1 MYGWSTVV
9 RCVQYVLR
17 TDGMIPLPHTGIA
30 RPGWSLSCWSLTLT
44 STLHCI
50 RIRIRPSA
58 PRNLLYYTI
67 TVHTKTMKLICH
79 RIDRPAMAVPC
90 LLLSTHIPDHYP
102 WRAINSQSPPITS
115 NHLHITPFPRRRR
128 HTARPSRIGDVAAS
142 WLSPARSCCLR
153 DGGDACVCV
162 CVCVCP
168 SLTSRCRCCYATCY
182 SLLAAGAAAV

>member
-1 MYGWSTVV
+1 MYTNILYGTEFCGMYGWSTVV

-58 PRNLLYYTI
+58 PRNLLYYTVQYI
-67 TVHTKTMKLICH
+67 QRTMKLICH

-115 NHLHITPFPRRRR
+115 ISPHFPGDDDTPPGYPESE
-128 HTARPSRIGDVAAS
+128 TWQLPG
-142 WLSPARSCCLR
+142 
-153 DGGDACVCV
+153 
-162 CVCVCP
+162 
-168 SLTSRCRCCYATCY
+168 
-182 SLLAAGAAAV
+182 